1 MQREGKRKKSWKE
14 RQRERQMRW
23 QRSHEAY
30 EIRMER
36 ATEKK
41 RQQKQTRRIF
51 GGICLIALMLVMYGV
66 WEYYARLPPSISS
79 GKMSGPLQKGSAPT
93 FSLRDAVGT
102 QFSLDKQVGK
112 IIVIHFMA
120 VGCNGQIYP
129 LNQERLSQLKAVC
142 SRYCG
147 KKPFA
152 MVTVAVATCENSEL
166 QRIRTNYG
174 ISWVL
179 GNDYDDKKMDIVD
192 AYVNACSI
200 KDGAIVLI
208 DKAFNIAEVY
218 NEAVTA
224 DKLSVRISQ
233 LLEA

>member
-1 MQREGKRKKSWKE
+1 LQKGKKKKSWKE
-14 RQRERQMRW
+14 RRRERQMRW
-23 QRSHEAY
+23 QRSHEAH
-30 EIRMER
+30 EIRMEKV
-36 ATEKK
+36 AEEKRRQK
-41 RQQKQTRRIF
+41 RTSRIF
-51 GGICLIALMLVMYGV
+51 GGICLIALVLVVYGV
-66 WEYYARLPPSISS
+66 WEYYARLPPTISS
-79 GKMSGPLQKGSAPT
+79 GKASGPLQKSSAPI
-93 FSLRDAVGT
+93 FSLKDVAGT
-102 QFSLDKQVGK
+102 QFSLDQQVGK

-129 LNQERLSQLKAVC
+129 VNQERLSQLKAVC

-152 MVTVAVATCENSEL
+152 VVTVAVATCENSEL

-174 ISWVL
+174 ITWAL

-192 AYVNACSI
+192 TYVNACSI

-208 DKAFNIAEVY
+208 DKAFTIAEVY
-218 NEAVTA
+218 NEAVTT
-224 DKLSVRISQ
+224 DKLSARISQ